1 MRSVVPWLLF
11 LGVLPRIE
19 DPWPDTIGLD
29 LPFALA
35 TAAVVLA
42 GVVFTVVAHEKRDR
56 AVTLAAAW
64 GFLLGVVF
72 YVIALAAQLVSAL

>member
-1 MRSVVPWLLF
+1 MRVVPWLLVPA
-11 LGVLPRIE
+11 VLPRVE

-35 TAAVVLA
+35 TTAVVLA
-42 GVVFTVVAHEKRDR
+42 GVVFSLVAHEKRDR

-64 GFLLGVVF
+64 GFLLGVLF
-72 YVIALAAQLVSAL
+72 YVVALVAQLVSSL